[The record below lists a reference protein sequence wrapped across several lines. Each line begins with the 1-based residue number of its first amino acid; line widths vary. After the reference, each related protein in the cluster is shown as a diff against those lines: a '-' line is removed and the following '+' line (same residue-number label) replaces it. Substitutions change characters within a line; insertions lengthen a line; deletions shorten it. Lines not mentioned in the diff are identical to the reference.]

1 MRSFS
6 EWDILELTVI
16 LYIMFLYK
24 ENLKKYCSFSYKMKQ
39 ISLFQLVGRY
49 YVFKYA

>member
-16 LYIMFLYK
+16 LYIVFAQR
-24 ENLKKYCSFSYKMKQ
+24 ELKKYCSFSYKMKE